1 MGMLRGLWFLAMV
14 LVIPVALAD
23 ARISPDGR
31 NKEDVCLPCALFGET
46 GGWSVDSQFRAV
58 TGYSYLLAH
67 GLGEP
72 VADARTEFAIE
83 ESGDYTVWGRT
94 SNWSARWT
102 KGAAGRF
109 VLAVDGVL
117 LPHELGDGSPEWH
130 WDRAGRVRLE
140 RGNHAVAL
148 KDLTGFD
155 GRCAAIALTR
165 EDKEPQGNG
174 VSVAEPTRTE
184 SFDLVVAGGG
194 VAGICAALSA
204 ARSGL
209 RVALVHNRPVL
220 GGNNSSEVRVHLGGH
235 QQVGEYPHLGDVVA
249 EIGPREGGNARE
261 AAAYEDDL
269 KLRIVRREKGIR
281 MFLDTTVMGVEVRD
295 GRIVAVRADANRSPA
310 SWRLEAPL
318 FVDATGDGT
327 VGFMAGADYRVG
339 RESKSETGEASAPE
353 RADLLCMGTSC
364 QWRAV
369 DAGAEAA
376 FPEAPWMLPFS
387 DSNCTAAMKGDWD
400 WETGLGRDQVREAEA
415 IRDYGM
421 LVAYSNWSFVK
432 NRSGKRSAF
441 ANSKLDW
448 VAFVAGKRESRRLL
462 GDVILTETDILT
474 HRRYPDATCL
484 TSWSIDLHYPKTA
497 AETGFP
503 GESFRTRCEQRR
515 IVLYPIPFG
524 CLYSRNVPNLMMA
537 GRDISVTHIALGTV
551 RVMRTTGMMGEVVGM
566 AAAVC
571 KERGCLPRDVRQRHF
586 ADLAARMRKG
596 AGAGQPMTR
605 QEYNVHPTLGMDPDD
620 AESVRRHEKENW
632 GNVDLFR

>member
-1 MGMLRGLWFLAMV
+1 MKRFAFI
-14 LVIPVALAD
+14 LVVCLSGFAEAAL
-23 ARISPDGR
+23 GTQ
-31 NKEDVCLPCALFGET
+31 KEAGSDIYLPCAMFSAT

-72 VADARTEFAIE
+72 VVDAQTEFAIE

-109 VLAVDGVL
+109 VLAVDGVPL
-117 LPHELGDGSPEWH
+117 SYELGDGSSEWH
-130 WDRAGRVRLE
+130 WDRAGRIRLE
-140 RGNHAVAL
+140 RGNHVVAL

-155 GRCAAIALTR
+155 GRCAVIALTR
-165 EDKEPQGNG
+165 EDKEPQGIG
-174 VSVAEPTRTE
+174 LPVAASARTE
-184 SFDLVVAGGG
+184 SFDLVVSGAGI
-194 VAGICAALSA
+194 AGICAALSA

-235 QQVGEYPHLGDVVA
+235 QQIGEYPHLGDVVA
-249 EIGPREGGNARE
+249 EIGPREGGNARD

-269 KLRIVRREKGIR
+269 KLRIVRREKRIR
-281 MFLDTTVMGVEVRD
+281 LFLDTTVMAVEVCR
-295 GRIVAVRADANRSPA
+295 GQIVALRADANRSSA

-339 RESKSETGEASAPE
+339 RESKSETGEVSAPE

-369 DAGAEAA
+369 DVGAEAA

-387 DSNCTAAMKGDWD
+387 DLNCTAAMKGDWD
-400 WETGLGRDQVREAEA
+400 WETGLGRDQIREAEA

-462 GDVILTETDILT
+462 GDVILTETDILGY
-474 HRRYPDATCL
+474 RRYPDATCL

-497 AETGFP
+497 AETGFQ

-571 KERGCLPRDVRQRHF
+571 KERGCLPRDVRQKHF
-586 ADLAARMRKG
+586 TDLAARMRKG
-596 AGAGQPMTR
+596 VGAGLPMTR
-605 QEYNVHPTLGMDPDD
+605 QEYNVHPTLGIDPDD
-620 AESVRRHEKENW
+620 LESIKQHEKEDW
-632 GNVDLFR
+632 DNVDLFR